1 MTRPFLPARAD
12 ADWERHF
19 KKMAEYKKHTP
30 MISLS
35 GTTCQIL
42 SVLLDYPDK
51 RLLHDLDPIAAAAR
65 QIPEPEFKHAVQN
78 FLTYLQAHDLLRLQE
93 NYTAAF
99 DLDPAT
105 TLNLTYHAFGDNEKR
120 AAALAKLQ
128 HLYDRTGWERT
139 SGDLPDYLPLLLEFF
154 SIHPRLEPA
163 MATQIWQCLDAT
175 THLVAGLEK
184 KAPAYAQLLHPLAR
198 LAAGAATGTD
208 QQDTRMTTRP
218 CTQGEST

>member
-1 MTRPFLPARAD
+1 
-12 ADWERHF
+12 
-19 KKMAEYKKHTP
+19 

-35 GTTCQIL
+35 GTTWQIL

-51 RLLHDLDPIAAAAR
+51 RLLNDLDPITAAAR

-99 DLDPAT
+99 DLGPAT

-120 AAALAKLQ
+120 AAVLAKLQ

-139 SGDLPDYLPLLLEFF
+139 SGDLPDYLPLLLEFLCL
-154 SIHPRLEPA
+154 HPRPEPA
-163 MATQIWQCLDAT
+163 MATQIWQCLHAT

-184 KAPAYAQLLHPLAR
+184 KVPAYAELLRPLAC
-198 LAAGAATGTD
+198 LAAAAATGPD
-208 QQDTRMTTRP
+208 QPVPRMTTP
-218 CTQGEST
+218 SCAQGGPS

>member
-1 MTRPFLPARAD
+1 MTED
-12 ADWERHF
+12 
-19 KKMAEYKKHTP
+19 KKHTS
-30 MISLS
+30 MILLS
-35 GTTCQIL
+35 GTTWQML

-51 RLLHDLDPIAAAAR
+51 RLLNDLDQIATAAR
-65 QIPEPEFKHAVQN
+65 QITEPEFKRAVQD
-78 FLTYLQAHDLLRLQE
+78 FLTYLKAHDLLRLQE

-99 DLDPAT
+99 DLESAT

-139 SGDLPDYLPLLLEFF
+139 SGDLPDYLPLLLEFLF
-154 SIHPRLEPA
+154 IHPCLEPA
-163 MATQIWQCLDAT
+163 AATQIWQCLNAT

-184 KAPAYAQLLHPLAR
+184 NSPAYAQLLRPLAR
-198 LAAGAATGTD
+198 LAAAAATGTD

-218 CTQGEST
+218 CKQGEST

>member
-1 MTRPFLPARAD
+1 MT
-12 ADWERHF
+12 ENE
-19 KKMAEYKKHTP
+19 KNTG

-35 GTTCQIL
+35 GTTWQIL

-51 RLLHDLDPIAAAAR
+51 RLLQNLDPLATAAR
-65 QIPEPEFKHAVQN
+65 QILEPEFRHAVQD
-78 FLTYLQAHDLLRLQE
+78 FLTYLKTHDLLRLQE

-99 DLDPAT
+99 DLGPAT

-120 AAALAKLQ
+120 ATALAKLQ

-139 SGDLPDYLPLLLEFF
+139 SGDLPDYLPLLLEFL
-154 SIHPRLEPA
+154 SIHTRPEPA
-163 MATQIWQCLDAT
+163 AAVQIWQCLNAT

-184 KAPAYAQLLHPLAR
+184 KAAAYAGLLRPLAC
-198 LAAGAATGTD
+198 LAAAAATGPD
-208 QQDTRMTTRP
+208 GRNTRITTRP

>member
-1 MTRPFLPARAD
+1 
-12 ADWERHF
+12 
-19 KKMAEYKKHTP
+19 MAEDEKNTH

-35 GTTCQIL
+35 GTTWQIL

-51 RLLHDLDPIAAAAR
+51 RLLNDLDPIATAAR
-65 QIPEPEFKHAVQN
+65 QIAEPEFKHAVQD
-78 FLTYLQAHDLLRLQE
+78 FLTYLKAHDLLRLQE

-99 DLDPAT
+99 DLGPAT

-139 SGDLPDYLPLLLEFF
+139 SGDLPDYLPLLMEFLF
-154 SIHPRLEPA
+154 IHPGLEPA
-163 MATQIWQCLDAT
+163 EATQIWQCLDAT

-184 KAPAYAQLLHPLAR
+184 NAPAYAGLLSPLAH
-198 LAAGAATGTD
+198 LTAVAATGPD
-208 QQDTRMTTRP
+208 QRDTRMTTRP